1 VLAPRWRPIA
11 RVLLGIAPAAT
22 SFTAAAGAT
31 GAAVPVTIT
40 LNNPGFVP
48 PPSATRDTGACVS
61 QTLSEE
67 TGAVVRVSC
76 PGDVFVSISPRPG
89 GRFVGTHGG
98 AYSYYFGGSSGAVN
112 RAGYGEFGQGSGTI
126 ASFRVY
132 SGGDS
137 DGPIDM
143 LVSF

>member
-1 VLAPRWRPIA
+1 VLAPRWRPIVG
-11 RVLLGIAPAAT
+11 VLLGIAAAAA
-22 SFTAAAGAT
+22 SFTAAAGAVS
-31 GAAVPVTIT
+31 AAVPVTIT

-48 PPSATRDTGACVS
+48 PAPSTGYTGACVS

-67 TGAVVRVSC
+67 TGAIVRVSC

-98 AYSYYFGGSSGAVN
+98 AYSYYFGGFSGAVN
-112 RAGYGEFGQGSGTI
+112 RAGYGESGQGSGTI

-132 SGGDS
+132 SVGDS
-137 DGPIDM
+137 DGAIDM